1 MLTRRIYILA
11 LFSILTTSVLAGND
25 SICVK
30 TKKHTGIY
38 NTIYSIVKA
47 FNDVD
52 TNYIEP
58 QKYNYTVMMQNTYT
72 YEMYKLQ
79 SKSGQYFRF
88 APKPAIKLGPYLG
101 WRWIF
106 LGYQVDMGRL
116 GSTGMKNT
124 RTELNLSLYSSVIG
138 IDIFF
143 RNTGSSY
150 RIQNSYLGKGIDTSA
165 LDGVSFSGINVG
177 IKGFN
182 LYYIFNHEKF
192 SYPAAFSQS
201 TRQKKSCG
209 SALLGIGY
217 TENSL
222 SLDYSSLQ
230 NLVKDYTK
238 PYTVKLDSGL
248 MFERV
253 KYTDLSVSGGYA
265 YNFVLSK
272 NFLLAA
278 SLSLALGYKNSIGN
292 VEQSNSG
299 SSKIFTFRNF
309 NLDGVG
315 RFGFIWNDSRYYFGG
330 NCILHSYNYNK
341 ERFSTN
347 NVFGSMNIYIGYNF
361 GKR

>member
-1 MLTRRIYILA
+1 MFIRRIYILV
-11 LFSILTTSVLAGND
+11 LFCFLSIYVLAGSD

-30 TKKHTGIY
+30 TKKHVGIY
-38 NTIYSIVKA
+38 NTVYNIVKA

-58 QKYNYTVMMQNTYT
+58 QKYNYTVMMQNTFT

-79 SKSGQYFRF
+79 GKSGQYFRF

-106 LGYQVDMGRL
+106 LGYQVDMGRV

-124 RTELNLSLYSSVIG
+124 KTEFNLSLYSSLIG
-138 IDIFF
+138 VDIFF

-150 RIQNSYLGKGIDTSA
+150 RIQNSYLGRGIDTSA

-182 LYYIFNHEKF
+182 LYYIFNHYKF

-217 TENSL
+217 TQHSL
-222 SLDYSSLQ
+222 SLDYLSLQ
-230 NLVKDYTK
+230 NIVKDYTK
-238 PYTVKLDSGL
+238 QPEIKLDSGL
-248 MFERV
+248 MFEKV

-265 YNFVLSK
+265 YNLVLSK
-272 NFLLAA
+272 NLLLAA

-292 VEQSNSG
+292 VEQSDAR
-299 SSKIFTFRNF
+299 SSKIFNFRNF

-315 RFGFIWNDSRYYFGG
+315 RFGFIWNNSKYYFGG
-330 NCILHSYNYNK
+330 SCILHSYNYNK